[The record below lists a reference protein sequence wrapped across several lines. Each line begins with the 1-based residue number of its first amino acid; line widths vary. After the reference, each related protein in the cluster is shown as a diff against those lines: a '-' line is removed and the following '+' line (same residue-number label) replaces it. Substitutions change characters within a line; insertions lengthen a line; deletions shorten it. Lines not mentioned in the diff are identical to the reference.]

1 MTDAVTLQQE
11 WMDTF
16 NKLQQLSDELGVGDP
31 FNYNRG
37 REIHTAFTLGLTVS
51 QTLSGADAYL
61 NGKPVELKSTI
72 TKSIKATYNG
82 ISVQPTWD
90 EQEDYLINDKIG
102 KYVYHYFTRYEGS
115 KLVEAWRMDSNT
127 ALSLLLP
134 KLKKTYSSTLTRKD
148 PRLNASLSKKEIEA
162 YAERII

>member
-1 MTDAVTLQQE
+1 MTLQQE
-11 WMDTF
+11 WIDTF
-16 NKLQQLSDELGVGDP
+16 NKLQQLSDSLNVGDP

-51 QTLSGADAYL
+51 QTFSGADAYL
-61 NGKPVELKSTI
+61 GDQPVELKSTT
-72 TKSIKATYNG
+72 TKTIKATYNG

-90 EQEDYLINDKIG
+90 DQEDYLINEKLG

-115 KLVEAWRMDSNT
+115 ELVEAWRMDC
-127 ALSLLLP
+127 ADVLSILLP
-134 KLKKTYSSTLTRKD
+134 KLKESYKTTLTRKD
-148 PRLNASLSKKEIEA
+148 PRLGATITKKEIES